1 MTPWRSVAECGF
13 SIRQFDNANSRH
25 TNALSGTVEC
35 VYLSPLPHPNMY
47 DLIFLNET
55 KTSYSINLVTVDLFF
70 KFRFTPCEFESSDS
84 NSNSDAPLAV
94 CFKRQLIYFSHNVTL

>member
-70 KFRFTPCEFESSDS
+70 KFRFNHANSNSDS
-84 NSNSDAPLAV
+84 NSNSDAPPAA
-94 CFKRQLIYFSHNVTL
+94 SDS